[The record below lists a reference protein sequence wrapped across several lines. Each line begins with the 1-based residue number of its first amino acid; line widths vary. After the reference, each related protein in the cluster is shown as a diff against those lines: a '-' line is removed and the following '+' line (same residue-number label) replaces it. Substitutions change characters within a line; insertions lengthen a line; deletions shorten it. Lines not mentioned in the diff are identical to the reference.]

1 MPKKVTLITVPAA
14 LALSLSACGG
24 SAIAAPRDS
33 QGQATT
39 AQARADTAK
48 VRTAKNPKDCD
59 ALGIN
64 RTQLREGNCV
74 SDGRKLKVVNRGTT
88 LRLRELTVK
97 LESIAPTTT
106 IPRPYDSPLVGSYI
120 VARVTIKSRLKA
132 PVSFDGSDVF
142 TLTLGKR
149 RYTPDFDA
157 MNTGTDDAL
166 VGAELQ
172 PDQRITGAVV
182 FDVAKRR
189 WHALGTSGNL
199 IVLQFSDAADNSRP
213 AKKRIGVIRTYH

>member
-1 MPKKVTLITVPAA
+1 MSKKFTLIAVPAA
-14 LALSLSACGG
+14 VALSLSASGV
-24 SAIAAPRDS
+24 SATAAPRES
-33 QGQATT
+33 QGQAPT
-39 AQARADTAK
+39 AKARADTVK

-64 RTQLREGNCV
+64 RTRLREGNCA
-74 SDGRKLKVVNRGTT
+74 SNGRKLKVVNRGTT
-88 LRLRELTVK
+88 LRLRELTVR
-97 LESIAPTTT
+97 LRDIAPTRT
-106 IPRPYDSPLVGSYI
+106 IPRPYAPPLVGSWGGPH
-120 VARVTIKSRLKA
+120 VTKKNRLYA
-132 PVSFDGSDVF
+132 PVSFDGSDMF

-166 VGAELQ
+166 IGADLQ
-172 PDQRITGAVV
+172 PDQRMTGAVV

-199 IVLQFSDAADNSRP
+199 LVLQFSDAADNSRP